1 MPEHLK
7 NFSFSYDNDREK
19 KHDNLPVR
27 INYLDSTCVKML
39 RLRKFIV
46 FQGLDCA
53 FEMCVMIESKI
64 YLIPPFANI
73 INFLFKNDLLK

>member
-19 KHDNLPVR
+19 KHDNLPVT
-27 INYLDSTCVKML
+27 INYLDSACVEML
-39 RLRKFIV
+39 RSRQFIV
-46 FQGLDCA
+46 FQGLD
-53 FEMCVMIESKI
+53 FKMCVMIESKI